1 MEEEQTVTFSLP
13 STMIREID
21 LLAKQ
26 GRTTRDEILRSA
38 LDQYFRSQEAWK
50 EIFERGE
57 EWAKELGIRS
67 EEDVDRLIHEFRKE
81 QATAKGGL

>member
-1 MEEEQTVTFSLP
+1 MEEEQTITFSLP

-21 LLAKQ
+21 LLVKE

-38 LDQYFRSQEAWK
+38 LNQYFRSQEVWK
-50 EIFERGE
+50 QIFERGE
-57 EWAKELGIRS
+57 EWAKELGVKN
-67 EEDVDRLIHEFRKE
+67 EGDVDRLIHEFRKE